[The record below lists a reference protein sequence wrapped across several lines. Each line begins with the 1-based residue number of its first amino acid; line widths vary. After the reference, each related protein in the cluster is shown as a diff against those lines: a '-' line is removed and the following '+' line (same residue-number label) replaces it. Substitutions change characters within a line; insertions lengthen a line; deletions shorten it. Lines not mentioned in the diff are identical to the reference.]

1 MISKWKLGLLVLLTY
16 LLAFFWD
23 QPFMLFLKVFV
34 VYLHELSHGLATLA
48 TGGEVVEL
56 SVAWN
61 ESGFA
66 KVRGGNFF
74 AIASAGYLGS
84 ILWGSLMLYFSLSGF
99 AYRTF
104 SFLIGLM
111 IVVST
116 FYFVQHFDSSY
127 YFTLFWGLF
136 LLIMPVLLSEITRIV
151 IFLLGGLTSMY
162 AVYDLADFFRGDIFQ
177 TDAGIL
183 SSYYFGNGLVA
194 WVAAYA
200 IGISI
205 SFVSVWL
212 VYSMILYSLRVPEAE
227 EWEEEEMEQYDWE
240 RQR

>member
-1 MISKWKLGLLVLLTY
+1 MISKWKLILLILLAH
-16 LLAFFWD
+16 LLAFFWE

-34 VYLHELSHGLATLA
+34 VYLHELSHGLATLL
-48 TGGEVVEL
+48 TGGEIVEL

-74 AIASAGYLGS
+74 VIASAGYIGS

-99 AYRTF
+99 AFRLF
-104 SFLIGLM
+104 SFFIGATILVTASLFM
-111 IVVST
+111 HS
-116 FYFVQHFDSSY
+116 FDSSY
-127 YFTLFWGLF
+127 YLALFWGLF
-136 LLIMPVLLSEITRIV
+136 LLIIPVLLPEITRIV
-151 IFLLGGLTSMY
+151 VFLLGGLTSMY
-162 AVYDLADFFRGDIFQ
+162 AVYDLSDFFRGDIFQ

-183 SSYYFGNGLVA
+183 SSYYFGNGFVA

-212 VYSMILYSLRVPEAE
+212 VYSIILYSLRVPEIE
-227 EWEEEEMEQYDWE
+227 ESNEELEQYNWE
-240 RQR
+240 QQR